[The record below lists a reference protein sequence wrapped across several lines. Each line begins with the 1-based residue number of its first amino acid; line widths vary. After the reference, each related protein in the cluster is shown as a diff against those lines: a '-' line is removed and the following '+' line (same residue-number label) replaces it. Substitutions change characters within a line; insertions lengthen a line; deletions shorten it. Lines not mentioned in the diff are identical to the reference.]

1 MSDIATD
8 GAITSAEG
16 RVIAVQIGGLQR
28 EMTEVK
34 SAMVGIRVALDAL
47 VRMEERQA
55 DFRTALGRAFDEIKA
70 ERELRSMLEKGMR
83 DWREGFEKSRDDYR
97 MELNRRISE
106 IEHQLP
112 GLRELRKWVL
122 AGVMAGIGLILAG
135 VVTMVVVD
143 PMRRGYEK
151 TTTIQQKMVP

>member
-1 MSDIATD
+1 MSDLATD

-70 ERELRSMLEKGMR
+70 ERELRISLEKGVR
-83 DWREGFEKSRDDYR
+83 DRWGDFEKSRDDYR
-97 MELNRRISE
+97 DGLNRRIAE
-106 IEHQLP
+106 VEQQMP
-112 GLRELRKWVL
+112 GFRELRKWVITGVL
-122 AGVMAGIGLILAG
+122 AGVGLILAG

-151 TTTIQQKMVP
+151 QSMQQKLVP